1 MQKERK
7 NQRYVAVSGGFDP
20 IHIGHLNYLQ
30 AAKELA
36 TAQNCNLMVIL
47 DSQEYL
53 VKKGKG
59 HPFYPTY
66 NEREEIVKAI
76 RYVDTVVPQI
86 STSTAQSLEHYKPS
100 IFAKGGD
107 RASTKDLPE
116 DEVNICRKNNIEI
129 IFGVGGF
136 DKPQSSSWL
145 INNAR
150 KLTAHAEY
158 ETEQVHHITGR
169 ASRL

>member
-1 MQKERK
+1 MKRYAAILK
-7 NQRYVAVSGGFDP
+7 NEPFVAVSGGFDP
-20 IHIGHLNYLQ
+20 IHIGHINYLK

-36 TAQNCNLMVIL
+36 TSKICKLMVIL

-53 VKKGKG
+53 IKKGKG
-59 HPFYPTY
+59 HPFYPSY
-66 NEREEIVKAI
+66 EEREEIVKTI

-86 STSTAQSLEHYKPS
+86 DVSTASSLEHYKPK

-107 RASTKDLPE
+107 RASLRDLPVG
-116 DEVNICRKNNIEI
+116 EVEVCKRNNIEI

-145 INNAR
+145 IERAR
-150 KLTAHAEY
+150 T
-158 ETEQVHHITGR
+158 
-169 ASRL
+169 